1 MSSKRSGY
9 HNGNSGEVWIVG
21 KKVGTCNKGEVK
33 TKYNYEEVDNPE
45 VPGGKIR
52 VLTGKINEISVSYKS
67 TGTEEEIDMF
77 NLDEDITVIMNDANI
92 NGTKKRRVKCDGVTF
107 DEETLISFE
116 KGKVKEITLNG
127 QAETVTDLK

>member
-1 MSSKRSGY
+1 M
-9 HNGNSGEVWIVG
+9 VTTI
-21 KKVGTCNKGEVK
+21 
-33 TKYNYEEVDNPE
+33 
-45 VPGGKIR
+45 
-52 VLTGKINEISVSYKS
+52 
-67 TGTEEEIDMF
+67 
-77 NLDEDITVIMNDANI
+77 IMNDANI

>member
-9 HNGNSGEVWIVG
+9 HNGNSGEVWIAG

-52 VLTGKINEISVSYKS
+52 VLTGKTNEISVSYKS

>member
-1 MSSKRSGY
+1 
-9 HNGNSGEVWIVG
+9 
-21 KKVGTCNKGEVK
+21 
-33 TKYNYEEVDNPE
+33 
-45 VPGGKIR
+45 
-52 VLTGKINEISVSYKS
+52 
-67 TGTEEEIDMF
+67 MF

>member
-9 HNGNSGEVWIVG
+9 HNGNSGEVWIAG

-67 TGTEEEIDMF
+67 TGTEEEIDIF
-77 NLDEDITVIMNDANI
+77 NLDEDITIIMNDANI

>member
-9 HNGNSGEVWIVG
+9 HNGNNGEVWVAG

>member
-1 MSSKRSGY
+1 MAHKRSGY
-9 HNGNSGEVWIVG
+9 HNGNAGEVWVAGVKI
-21 KKVGTCNKGEVK
+21 GTCNKGEVK
-33 TKYNYEEVDNPE
+33 TKYNYEEVDNPD

-52 VLTGKINEISVSYKS
+52 VLVGETHEVSFTYKS

>member
-1 MSSKRSGY
+1 MSSKRSGF
-9 HNGNSGEVWIVG
+9 HNGNSGEVWIAG

>member
-9 HNGNSGEVWIVG
+9 HNGNSGEVWITG

>member
-9 HNGNSGEVWIVG
+9 HNGNSGEVWIAG
-21 KKVGTCNKGEVK
+21 KKVGTCNKGEEK

>member
-1 MSSKRSGY
+1 MDSR
-9 HNGNSGEVWIVG
+9 E
-21 KKVGTCNKGEVK
+21 KVGTCNKGEVK

>member
-9 HNGNSGEVWIVG
+9 HNGNSGEVWVAG

>member
-9 HNGNSGEVWIVG
+9 HNGNSGEVWIAG